1 MADAQDATLGD
12 FARAEVPAMNASGVS
27 WAQLSRESGA

>member
-1 MADAQDATLGD
+1 MAERQASTLGD
-12 FARAEVPAMNASGVS
+12 FDGAEVPAMNASGVS